1 MRHPVILALLSCG
14 LVSAGAPSASAQSLT
29 PMKAD
34 IYTFSDQAA
43 LRLNVRN
50 PYDSATRFSVH
61 AYTETW
67 VPVNDVQFSRDQF
80 TMAAGS
86 TAPLTVIAPLNG
98 ATSKTMYVCV
108 LSQPIYGAGSGLRGQ
123 VCGKYRA
130 IQRAAWQ

>member
-1 MRHPVILALLSCG
+1 MRHPVILALVSFGLG
-14 LVSAGAPSASAQSLT
+14 LVSAPSASAQSLT

-43 LRLNVRN
+43 MRLNVRN

-61 AYTETW
+61 AYTENW
-67 VPVNDVQFSRDQF
+67 VPINDVRFSRDQF
-80 TMAAGS
+80 NMAAGS
-86 TAPLTVIAPLNG
+86 TAPLTVVAPLNG
-98 ATSKTMYVCV
+98 ATSQTMYVCV
-108 LSQPIYGAGSGLRGQ
+108 LSQPIYGAGTGLRGQ